1 VGSKRSWHWTL
12 QRKRNVPVDRWL
24 GSWILLHFALGK
36 RNVDM
41 KIAAVVFIVGL
52 AISALLV
59 YTPFIHFILGR

>member
-1 VGSKRSWHWTL
+1 MIG
-12 QRKRNVPVDRWL
+12 WL

>member
-1 VGSKRSWHWTL
+1 MIG
-12 QRKRNVPVDRWL
+12 WL
-24 GSWILLHFALGK
+24 GNWILLHFALGK

-41 KIAAVVFIVGL
+41 KKAAVVFIVGL